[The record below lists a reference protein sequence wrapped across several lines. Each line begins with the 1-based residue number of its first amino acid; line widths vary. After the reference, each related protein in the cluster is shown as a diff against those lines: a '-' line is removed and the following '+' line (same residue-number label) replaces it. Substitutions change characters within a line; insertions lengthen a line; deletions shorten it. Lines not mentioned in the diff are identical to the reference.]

1 MTDRTFDIYEF
12 SGFTNGQLAIC
23 PEPASDDSFEKVAQW
38 NADII
43 VTMITVEEFA
53 RDDFSAKITHAT
65 PQWIQAAV
73 SDFGIPENDFGAV
86 IDRLLAVLQTDGRI
100 LIHCKGGQGRSGM
113 MAMRLLVEQG
123 EPAIDALARI
133 RRVRPNAVE
142 TIQQEQWA
150 SEHSK

>member
-43 VTMITVEEFA
+43 VTMITVDEFA

-113 MAMRLLVEQG
+113 AILRLMVERG
-123 EPAIDALARI
+123 ISPEIALKRI
-133 RRVRPNAVE
+133 HTVRPMAVE
-142 TIQQEQWA
+142 THVQYNWA
-150 SEHSK
+150 SRI